1 MQTIKQD
8 SSKTPWQ
15 GFVFVLIG
23 MLSLSIAPT
32 LIKLGLSANEAPIPL
47 LAVRLMV
54 AAFILWVVMGIFQPH
69 LIRIDRRGLLSCMAL
84 GLTNS
89 ISLSS
94 FYMALNYIDASLATV
109 IFASHPIVVLVILQW
124 RGEAFNQRKVIRVIL
139 AIVGIIL
146 LIGISGQIQWQGVLF
161 AMSTAIF
168 YGIFLVLL
176 QELVHDYPSQ
186 QVTLYV
192 ITTMAFILSTVFL
205 VFYPLD
211 FSFSSTGWTVI
222 FVTGSI
228 STVVARYAIFT
239 GVQKIGSSQTALL
252 GPVETLMIVT
262 WAILFL
268 HESLNSWQIIGGA
281 FIILSALLAAP
292 QRVTR
297 PKRKL
302 AVSQS

>member
-1 MQTIKQD
+1 MQTTNQK
-8 SSKTPWQ
+8 SSNTPWQ
-15 GFVFVLIG
+15 GVIFVLVG

-32 LIKLGLSANEAPIPL
+32 LIKLGLSENEAPIPL
-47 LAVRLMV
+47 LAARLWV
-54 AAFILWVVMGIFQPH
+54 AALILWFVMGIFQPH
-69 LIRIDRRGLLSCMAL
+69 LLRIDRRGLLSCMAL

-109 IFASHPIVVLVILQW
+109 IFASHPIVVLVVLQW
-124 RGEAFNQRKVIRVIL
+124 RGEPLNQRKIVRVIL
-139 AIVGIIL
+139 AVMGIIL

-161 AMSTAIF
+161 AMSTALF

-192 ITTMAFILSTVFL
+192 ISTMALIVGTIFL
-205 VFYPLD
+205 IFYPLD
-211 FSFSSTGWTVI
+211 FTFSSTGWTVI
-222 FVTGSI
+222 FVTGAI

-268 HESLNSWQIIGGA
+268 HESLSSWQILGGG

-292 QRVTR
+292 KRAPR

-302 AVSQS
+302 VVSQT